1 MNALITFLIAFTFS
15 FIGSIPPGTLNLSI
29 IQLGLEHRINVAW
42 RFAIASS
49 IIEFPYAWIAIEFEN
64 LISDS
69 PFITTYFQLI
79 TGTVM
84 ILLGALNLRMAN
96 KPSKLYQ
103 RFNDSG
109 FRRGLILGILNPMAL
124 PFWIAMTAYLK
135 STGWITLSTSTEK
148 FSYLVGVCLGAFVLL
163 VILAF
168 TARKVVS
175 QFQGNTLLKKIPGIT
190 LLLLG
195 AYAIGDYF
203 I

>member
-1 MNALITFLIAFTFS
+1 MNALITFLIAFVFS
-15 FIGSIPPGTLNLSI
+15 FIGSIPPGAINLSM
-29 IQLGLEHRINVAW
+29 IQLGLEHRVNVAW
-42 RFAIASS
+42 RFAIAAS
-49 IIEFPYAWIAIEFEN
+49 IIELPYAWMAIEFEN

-69 PFITTYFQLI
+69 PFITTYFQLL

-84 ILLGALNLRMAN
+84 ILLGALNLRMAS

-135 STGWITLSTSTEK
+135 STGWITLSTATEK
-148 FSYLVGVCLGAFVLL
+148 FSYLIGVCVGALVLL
-163 VILAF
+163 MILVF

-195 AYAIGDYF
+195 VYAIGDYF